1 MDTTRFVVMK
11 TATSAAVDSL
21 NTCPTLGQSTLR
33 RSCPPPLLCTVSM
46 APSLVYMT
54 SPNDTQPPQQ
64 EEPHMNSSKL
74 PNSSL
79 LSQLAF
85 ILLIPFT
92 AALLT
97 YPLLMVAPSPAML
110 SPLPTKRWMRTT
122 NQIRPARCP
131 AHPASLTPPHKCPPS
146 SLNMAGPHNACRRT
160 SDSTVEVLK
169 EYWSSEQI
177 TIVTSTYLCGW
188 TNMN

>member
-1 MDTTRFVVMK
+1 MTSCDYFWNVFPSYRIPLMDTTRFVVMK

-21 NTCPTLGQSTLR
+21 NTCPTLGQSTLH
-33 RSCPPPLLCTVSM
+33 RSCPPPVLYTVSM

-64 EEPHMNSSKL
+64 EELHMNSSKL
-74 PNSSL
+74 PNSNL

-85 ILLIPFT
+85 ILLILFT

-97 YPLLMVAPSPAML
+97 YPLLMVAPLPAML
-110 SPLPTKRWMRTT
+110 SLHPTKRWTRTT

-131 AHPASLTPPHKCPPS
+131 VHPASLMPPHKCPPS
-146 SLNMAGPHNACRRT
+146 SLTTAGPHNACRLT
-160 SDSTVEVLK
+160 SD
-169 EYWSSEQI
+169 
-177 TIVTSTYLCGW
+177 
-188 TNMN
+188 